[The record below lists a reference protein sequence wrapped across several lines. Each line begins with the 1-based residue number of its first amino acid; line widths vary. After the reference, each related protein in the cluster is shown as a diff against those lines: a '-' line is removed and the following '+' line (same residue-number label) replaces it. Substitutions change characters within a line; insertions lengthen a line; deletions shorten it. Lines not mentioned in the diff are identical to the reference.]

1 MSLTCGDDSCILLGT
16 PTRCSPKELSE
27 TLKHATLSGGRARQF
42 LTYGLSVA
50 PRLS

>member
-16 PTRCSPKELSE
+16 PTRCSPKELSD